1 LNAVQPR
8 ENLRL
13 ALRAPD
19 GARARTLR
27 KKEHSVITRRN
38 RLKTLALTLPAIVAA
53 IALIPS
59 RLSTQNVPFIIG
71 RIEGG
76 DISVKTTTQAGLEI
90 FGGPTVVAS
99 GSDVTVRSGQALL
112 SLDSGGEISI
122 CGPAHFTLVDSA
134 GAITMALDYGR
145 VHPSLDSSSTFTIYT
160 PSIVATP
167 VAISGARR
175 DTTLGL
181 NQEGEMCILT
191 SRGAM
196 RVEPQFGGQSVIVPQ
211 GGVANLMDGQI
222 ESLQRE
228 AASCSCDFQRASVAR
243 PHPAEA
249 SHPPLPREIGTLSR
263 PLQPNRRKLDSALP
277 PALAREPV
285 YTVIM
290 PALSFDASSPAP
302 PPDPSP
308 ETILLVRE
316 IRMRPSAIFRGHVN
330 PAPITPP
337 PTAPIAMLPSRPLD
351 DRRAAPKPGLMARL
365 RIFFQRLNNQVPCA
379 GTGCGH

>member
-1 LNAVQPR
+1 VAITL
-8 ENLRL
+8 L
-13 ALRAPD
+13 AIA
-19 GARARTLR
+19 
-27 KKEHSVITRRN
+27 
-38 RLKTLALTLPAIVAA
+38 AA
-53 IALIPS
+53 ISLTPV
-59 RLSTQNVPFIIG
+59 RLSTQNVPVVIG
-71 RIEGG
+71 RIEGD
-76 DISVKTTTQAGLEI
+76 DISVKTTTKAGIEI
-90 FGGPTVVAS
+90 YGGPTVVTS
-99 GSDVTVRSGQALL
+99 GSEVTVRSGQALL
-112 SLDSGGEISI
+112 VLDSGGEISI

-181 NQEGEMCILT
+181 DQEGEMCILT

-211 GGVANLMDGQI
+211 GGVANLTGGQI
-222 ESLQRE
+222 ESLHSD
-228 AASCSCDFQRASVAR
+228 ASSCSCDFPRASVER
-243 PHPAEA
+243 PHPAET
-249 SHPPLPREIGTLSR
+249 SHPPVPREIGTLGR
-263 PLQPNRRKLDSALP
+263 PLQPNRRKLDSAPP
-277 PALAREPV
+277 PALSRDPV

-290 PALSFDASSPAP
+290 PALSFDASSPVP

-330 PAPITPP
+330 PAP
-337 PTAPIAMLPSRPLD
+337 MLPAPSVPVALLPSKPPD

-365 RIFFQRLNNQVPCA
+365 RIFFQRLNSQQPCA